1 MKLTTESSLSEVHEC
16 LTNLGK
22 KKTLAL
28 LEAEV
33 FLVVFPWVDTG
44 NVGLETSR
52 IEDESGEL
60 SPSEIRET
68 ARARAAAQA
77 SLSPT
82 DAFLLPLG
90 GGGERLT
97 LGRVRTCDLRIDSPS
112 ISKTHAWFTREGRGW
127 SVQDAGSTNGTTHN
141 DDPLSVGRQSALEF
155 GDTLEF
161 GGVEAVY
168 CDRAGVIELA
178 ERRW

>member
-16 LTNLGK
+16 LTNMGK
-22 KKTLAL
+22 QKTLAL

-33 FLVVFPWVDTG
+33 YLVVFPWVDTG
-44 NVGLETSR
+44 SAAFETSR

-60 SPSEIRET
+60 SPREIRET

-82 DAFLLPLG
+82 DAFLLPF
-90 GGGERLT
+90 GEGDRLSV
-97 LGRVRTCDLRIDSPS
+97 GRLRTSDLRIESSS

-141 DDPLSVGRQSALEF
+141 DEPLSVGRQSSLEF

-168 CDRAGVIELA
+168 CDRAGVLELA